1 MTRFDAVELHVDIG
15 GETVLAGR
23 AQFNRRRGELSS
35 TMFQYEPDYFAHA
48 LAYEV
53 DPRFELYSGSQQAP
67 GLPGAF
73 SDCAPDRWGR
83 NLVLKRERALALQE
97 KRAQR
102 SLDDVDYLVG
112 VSDATRQGALRFRRD
127 EQSPFLDPDHDVP
140 KMFRLAELMR
150 ASEAAAR
157 DDGDQGLAAVKL
169 LLDAGTGS
177 LGGARPKA
185 AVRGDDGELLIA
197 KFSHPEDAWDVMAWE
212 ATALDLAKAA
222 GVAVPTYRLA
232 PLDGRNVLLLNRFD
246 RTSGGERIGY
256 MSAMTVLERVDG
268 AGGDYIEIAEAIEEK
283 GGRVKDD
290 LAELFRRAVVSV
302 GLHNTDD
309 HLRNHGFV
317 HDESGWALSP
327 AFDINPEPD
336 PKARQTAIAGAS
348 TLGDESDGLEELAR
362 ACRLSAPA
370 AREERE
376 RIAGVLDGWRDAA
389 QANGVRGSEIVRF
402 AHAFESGITTL
413 RS

>member
-1 MTRFDAVELHVDIG
+1 MTRLDAVDLHVDIA

-23 AQFNRRRGELSS
+23 VQFNRRRGALSS
-35 TMFQYEPDYFAHA
+35 TMFQYEPGYLTNEF
-48 LAYEV
+48 AYEV
-53 DPRFELYSGSQQAP
+53 DPRFGLYSGSQQAP

-83 NLVLKRERALALQE
+83 NLVLKQGRALALHEQ
-97 KRAQR
+97 RAQR
-102 SLDDVDYLVG
+102 SLDDVDYLIG

-127 EQSPFLDPDHDVP
+127 SESPFLDPDHDVP
-140 KMFRLAELMR
+140 RMLRLAELMR

-157 DDGDQGLAAVKL
+157 DEGDRSLAAVKL

-185 AVRGDDGELLIA
+185 AVRGDHDELLIA
-197 KFSHPEDAWDVMAWE
+197 KFPHPEDDWDVMAWE

-222 GVAVPTYRLA
+222 GVAVPTYRLT
-232 PLDGRNVLLLNRFD
+232 PVDGRNVLLLDRFD
-246 RTSGGERIGY
+246 RTSDGARIGY
-256 MSAMTVLERVDG
+256 MSAMTVLERGDG
-268 AGGDYIEIAEAIEEK
+268 AGGDYVEIAEAIEEV

-290 LAELFRRAVVSV
+290 LGELYRRAVLSV

-309 HLRNHGFV
+309 HLRNHGFLHSV
-317 HDESGWALSP
+317 NGWALSP

-336 PKARQTAIAGAS
+336 PKARQTTIAGAS
-348 TLGDESDGLEELAR
+348 HHGDESEGLRELAR
-362 ACRLSAPA
+362 ACRLTPSAE
-370 AREERE
+370 REERE
-376 RIAGVLDGWRDAA
+376 RIADILDGWRDAA
-389 QANGVRGSEIVRF
+389 EANRVRGPELKRF
-402 AHAFESGITTL
+402 AEEIQSGIAVL